1 VGHEGQDATTNVALS
16 VPSWAAESLRTARV
30 LVVDDREANVKLLH
44 AMLATAGVPEIEGLT
59 DPTLTVEKVLDYRPD
74 VLLLDLHMPGMDG
87 VAVLGALRAALPAD
101 SFLPV
106 VVLTADVTPGA
117 RERALAAGAK
127 DFLTKPIDRLEVLL
141 RVSNLLE
148 TRALYL
154 RLHTD
159 RAQLQHEL
167 QQQRLRDR
175 LADEKR
181 RGRMARI
188 DAAVLDGGMHMAFQ
202 PIVELDGGRIVGYEA
217 LARFAGP
224 PHRPPDQ
231 WFAEA
236 VTVGRGAE
244 LELLAIERALAQLPN
259 LGDDLFVSLNMSPAV
274 ARSVAL
280 DDCLAGIP
288 LERIVL
294 ELTEHT
300 KIRDYHVLRVCLD
313 RFRDRGCRVAVDD
326 AGAGYAGLQHILSL
340 QPDVIKLDHALTR
353 NVDADPARR
362 ALSACL
368 VRFAEE
374 IGAYVVAEGIETP
387 AELDTL
393 RALGIRWGQGFYLG
407 RPAPAPAPA
416 SAQPT
421 NAVVSQ

>member
-1 VGHEGQDATTNVALS
+1 VA
-16 VPSWAAESLRTARV
+16 SLGTARV
-30 LVVDDREANVKLLH
+30 LIVDDREANVRLLR
-44 AMLATAGVPEIEGLT
+44 AMLAAAGVPEIEGLT
-59 DPTLTVEKVLDYRPD
+59 DARRTVERVLDFRPD
-74 VLLLDLHMPGMDG
+74 ILLLDLHMPSMDG
-87 VAVLGALRAALPAD
+87 ITVLGALRDALPAD
-101 SFLPV
+101 AFLPV
-106 VVLTADVTPGA
+106 VVLTADATPGA

-148 TRALYL
+148 TRALYQ
-154 RLHTD
+154 RVHRD

-167 QQQRLRDR
+167 EQQRLRER
-175 LADEKR
+175 LLEEKR
-181 RGRMARI
+181 RGRQARI
-188 DAAVLDGGMHMAFQ
+188 DAALLDGGMHIEFQ
-202 PIVELDGGRIVGYEA
+202 PIVDLESSRPVGVEA

-236 VTVGRGAE
+236 ATIGRGVE
-244 LELLAIERALAQLPN
+244 LELLAVERALSH
-259 LGDDLFVSLNMSPAV
+259 LGSMRENLFVSLNVSPST

-280 DDCLAGIP
+280 DDCLARFP

-300 KIRDYHVLRVCLD
+300 KIRDYHVLRVSLD
-313 RFRDRGCRVAVDD
+313 RFRERGCRIAVDD

-340 QPDVIKLDHALTR
+340 QPDVIKLDIGLTR
-353 NVDADPARR
+353 NVDSDPARR

-374 IGAYVVAEGIETP
+374 IGAYVVAEGIETA
-387 AELDTL
+387 AELETL
-393 RALGIRWGQGFYLG
+393 HALGIRWGQGFYLG
-407 RPAPAPAPA
+407 RPSPVTATE
-416 SAQPT
+416 PT
-421 NAVVSQ
+421 NAAVQR

>member
-1 VGHEGQDATTNVALS
+1 VGNAQPEGGTQGGDS
-16 VPSWAAESLRTARV
+16 VPRWATAAMQNARV
-30 LVVDDREANVKLLH
+30 LIVDDREANVRLLQ
-44 AMLATAGVPEIEGLT
+44 AMLSAAGVSEIEGLT
-59 DPTLTVEKVLDYRPD
+59 DARLTVERVLEFRPD
-74 VLLLDLHMPGMDG
+74 ILLLDLHMPSMDG
-87 VAVLGALRAALPAD
+87 VSVLAALRDALPAD
-101 SFLPV
+101 TFLPV
-106 VVLTADVTPGA
+106 VVLTADVSPGA

-154 RLHTD
+154 RVHSD

-167 QQQRLRDR
+167 EQQRLRER
-175 LADEKR
+175 LLDEKR
-181 RGRMARI
+181 RGRMERI
-188 DAAVLDGGMHMAFQ
+188 DRALLDGGMHIEFQ
-202 PIVELDGGRIVGYEA
+202 PIVDLESSHVVGVEA

-236 VTVGRGAE
+236 ATIGRGVE
-244 LELLAIERALAQLPN
+244 LELLAIERALVH
-259 LGDDLFVSLNMSPAV
+259 LGSLRDTLFVSLNVSPMT

-280 DDCLAGIP
+280 DDCLARVP
-288 LERIVL
+288 LDRVVL

-300 KIRDYHVLRVCLD
+300 KIRDYHVLRVSLD
-313 RFRDRGCRVAVDD
+313 RFRERGCRIAVDD

-340 QPDVIKLDHALTR
+340 QPDVIKLDHGLTR
-353 NVDADPARR
+353 NVDSDPARR

-374 IGAYVVAEGIETP
+374 IGAYVVAEGIETE

-393 RALGIRWGQGFYLG
+393 HRLGIRWGQGFYLA
-407 RPAPAPAPA
+407 RPAPVPATELPHKA
-416 SAQPT
+416 
-421 NAVVSQ
+421 AVTR